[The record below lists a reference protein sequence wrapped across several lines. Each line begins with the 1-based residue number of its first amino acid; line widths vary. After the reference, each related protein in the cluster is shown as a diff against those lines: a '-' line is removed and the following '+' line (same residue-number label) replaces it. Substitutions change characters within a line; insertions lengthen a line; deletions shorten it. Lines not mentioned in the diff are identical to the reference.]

1 MKNVKINQVA
11 VNNVNRER
19 SKHNLDHDVNTTAS
33 LGTIQPLGF
42 MEMLP
47 HDKVSFKPSTL
58 IRAGAMVVPS
68 WAKFKWILSSA
79 FVPIKSVFPNYD
91 FFASG
96 TYKRTAAGKMSIN
109 TFPWITT
116 AQLTALCCCGAR
128 MSVWLNGVGSAS
140 VTGNDY
146 VKATPSST
154 SALQEIVNQVRNASP
169 LIQATAAEPLE
180 LFPSHLGIAF
190 NASGA
195 SGTKKL
201 TNGFL

>member
-91 FFASG
+91 FFA
-96 TYKRTAAGKMSIN
+96 
-109 TFPWITT
+109 
-116 AQLTALCCCGAR
+116 
-128 MSVWLNGVGSAS
+128 
-140 VTGNDY
+140 
-146 VKATPSST
+146 
-154 SALQEIVNQVRNASP
+154 
-169 LIQATAAEPLE
+169 
-180 LFPSHLGIAF
+180 
-190 NASGA
+190 
-195 SGTKKL
+195 
-201 TNGFL
+201 